1 MIYEKE
7 DYFDAE
13 LMHVVME
20 TIDWIVIAACAV
32 AALRYAPEL
41 IVYGWYTGKL
51 RAHEN
56 QELLANNE

>member
-41 IVYGWYTGKL
+41 IVYGGT
-51 RAHEN
+51 RAS
-56 QELLANNE
+56 